1 MPWISAIVLLPLLG
15 ALSLLAVPEG
25 PQGRVQARIHAIL
38 AAGGTLVLMGA
49 VVGLFDRDAGG
60 LQYVDHVGWA
70 EQVGLSW
77 DVGVDGISLWL
88 LALTAAIFA
97 LAILAACWRLPER
110 PRAFLAML
118 LLAETGLLG
127 LFAAGD
133 LVLFYVFW
141 EAMLVPFYF
150 LIGMWGGEGRARAT
164 ARFVIYT
171 MVGSLLMLVSI
182 LATAFVARDITG
194 QFTFSIH
201 DLSGVAFT
209 DTQSTWL
216 FLGFALAFAI
226 KLPLWPFHAWLPDAY
241 RVAPILVT
249 GLLAAV
255 MSKAGVYGFLRIGL
269 PLFPVGADRLAIPIG
284 ILAVIG
290 IAYGSLLAWRA
301 PTMRLLVAYSSLAH
315 LGFIVLGIVALDVQA
330 SQGAVLQMVNHG
342 IVVAAAFAIVGII
355 NRAAPDDRIDDIGGL
370 AGGAPRLAGVF
381 LIVAMASLAVP
392 GSNAFAGEFLIL
404 TGVFRQHVWL
414 AVIACLGIVYAAV
427 YMLRL
432 YQTAMNGPRRGGM
445 ASKAELR
452 GRDMVFLLPLIAAM
466 LVIALWPRAIV
477 GATTATL
484 ERAVA
489 PAQAAADRPKAQIHA
504 AVAANPPADALPL
517 PGDPTPTTTS
527 PQTTTA
533 PPPPE
538 ATPAP

>member
-1 MPWISAIVLLPLLG
+1 MPWLSAIVLLPVIG
-15 ALSLLAVPEG
+15 ALSMLAVPEG
-25 PQGRVQARIHAIL
+25 AAGVVQARIHAIL
-38 AAGGTLVLMGA
+38 TAGATAVLVAIL
-49 VVGLFDRDAGG
+49 VGLFDRDRGD
-60 LQYVDHVGWA
+60 LQYIDHVSWA

-88 LALTAAIFA
+88 IALTAGIFL
-97 LAILAACWRLPER
+97 LAIVVACWKLPER
-110 PRAFLAML
+110 PRGFLAML
-118 LLAETGLLG
+118 LLAEAGLLG

-164 ARFVIYT
+164 TKFVIYT

-194 QFTFSIH
+194 QFTFSIR

-209 DTQSTWL
+209 DTQSAWI

-269 PLFPVGADRLAIPIG
+269 PLFPDAADRFAIPIAV
-284 ILAVIG
+284 LAVIG

-315 LGFIVLGIVALDVQA
+315 LGFIILGIVALDVQA

-355 NRAAPDDRIDDIGGL
+355 NRTAPDDRIDGIGGL
-370 AGGAPRLAGVF
+370 AEGAPRLAGVF
-381 LIVAMASLAVP
+381 LIVAMASLAIP
-392 GSNAFAGEFLIL
+392 GSNSFAGEFLIL

-414 AVIACLGIVYAAV
+414 AVLACIGIVYAAV

-432 YQTAMNGPRRGGM
+432 YQSAMNGPRRGGM

-452 GRDMVFLLPLIAAM
+452 GRDMVLLLPLIAGM
-466 LVIALWPRAIV
+466 LFIALWPKALV
-477 GATTATL
+477 GATTASI

-489 PAQAAADRPKAQIHA
+489 PAQVAAGRPADQIRA
-504 AVAANPPADALPL
+504 TVEANPPAYALPL
-517 PGDPTPTTTS
+517 PGDPVPETATPT
-527 PQTTTA
+527 
-533 PPPPE
+533 E
-538 ATPAP
+538 ATP

>member
-1 MPWISAIVLLPLLG
+1 MPWVSAIVLLPLLG
-15 ALSLLAVPEG
+15 ALSFFAVPEG
-25 PQGRVQARIHAIL
+25 AAGAVQARIHAIL
-38 AAGGTLVLMGA
+38 TAGVTAVLVAILI
-49 VVGLFDRDAGG
+49 GLFDRDSGE
-60 LQYVDHVGWA
+60 LQYIDHVTWA
-70 EQVGLSW
+70 QQAGLSW

-88 LALTAAIFA
+88 IALTAGIFL
-97 LAILAACWRLPER
+97 LAVIAACWKLPER
-110 PRAFLAML
+110 HRGFLAML
-118 LLAETGLLG
+118 LMAETGLLG

-150 LIGMWGGEGRARAT
+150 LIGMWGGDGRARAT
-164 ARFVIYT
+164 TKFVIYT

-194 QFTFSIH
+194 QFTFTIR
-201 DLSGVAFT
+201 DLTGVAFT

-216 FLGFALAFAI
+216 FIGFALAFAI

-241 RVAPILVT
+241 RAAPILVT

-269 PLFPVGADRLAIPIG
+269 PVFPEGADRFAIPIAV
-284 ILAVIG
+284 LAVVG

-315 LGFIVLGIVALDVQA
+315 LGFIILGIVALDVQA

-342 IVVAAAFAIVGII
+342 IVVAAAFAIVAII
-355 NRAAPDDRIDDIGGL
+355 NRTAPNDRIDDIGGL
-370 AGGAPRLAGVF
+370 ADGAPRLAGVF
-381 LIVAMASLAVP
+381 LIVTMASLAIP
-392 GSNAFAGEFLIL
+392 GSNSFAGEFLIL

-414 AVIACLGIVYAAV
+414 ATLACIGIVYAAV

-452 GRDMVFLLPLIAAM
+452 VRDLAVLLPLVAVM
-466 LVIALWPRAIV
+466 LFIALWPKAIV
-477 GATTATL
+477 GATTASI

-489 PAQAAADRPKAQIHA
+489 PAQVAADRPADQIR
-504 AVAANPPADALPL
+504 AVIVANPPAYALPL
-517 PGDPTPTTTS
+517 PGDPVPETTTPT
-527 PQTTTA
+527 
-533 PPPPE
+533 E
-538 ATPAP
+538 ATP